1 MFIRTLLS
9 GLLLTQ
15 APSASDAPTR
25 EAPEAAAPSSPEAAA
40 ASPTAPSSTTAPS
53 LPVLTFEQAINLAEK
68 QNPSLEAARAR
79 LRQADELS
87 NKAWSGYLPNIV
99 LNASYTRQQEV
110 LIPLLPD
117 QPPVA
122 IQQANQLGAQGTL
135 RQALIVPQLWPAIQS
150 AYLGERV
157 AALTVEDAR
166 RQLLFAV
173 AQAYLGA
180 ASLRDSLAV
189 QEQLLEVRRGFE
201 RDAQVRFDVG
211 DVERLAVLRATL
223 DRKQAEQELV
233 RSRNSYASARSSL
246 AALLARP
253 VDFDVAPPS
262 EPEVAVPAEAA
273 NPETAEQTALDKRQ
287 DVGAAR
293 LSVDIARLGRRQYIF
308 QYFPN
313 LYATGGFTASNAA
326 GLTGQTTAWTAG
338 LALSWTLFD
347 GGLRE
352 ANIRE
357 GSAKIAEA
365 NANLR
370 GAEQRARDEVRR
382 AALELGTSEVNLKT
396 AEDRVKIAR
405 ETARLTKESFEA
417 GAATY
422 LQVTDINASLAAAE
436 LSAVAEELNLRLSRL
451 ALARA
456 MGLFDPTGNSLA
468 EPSDMPEPV
477 KSSAR

>member
-1 MFIRTLLS
+1 MFIRTVLS

-15 APSASDAPTR
+15 APSASDVPTR
-25 EAPEAAAPSSPEAAA
+25 ETPVPAAPASAEAAT
-40 ASPTAPSSTTAPS
+40 ASPSAPSSTTASS
-53 LPVLTFEQAINLAEK
+53 LPVLSFEEAINQAEK
-68 QNPSLEAARAR
+68 QNPGLEAARAR

-87 NKAWSGYLPNIV
+87 NKAWSGYLPNLV
-99 LNASYTRQQEV
+99 ANGSYTRQEEV
-110 LIPLLPD
+110 AIPLSPD
-117 QPPVA
+117 SPPIV
-122 IQQANQLGAQGTL
+122 IQQANQFGAQVTL
-135 RQALIVPQLWPAIQS
+135 RQALIVPQLWPAIQG
-150 AYLGERV
+150 AYLSERV
-157 AALTVEDAR
+157 AALNVEDAR

-201 RDAQVRFDVG
+201 HDAQVRFQVG
-211 DVERLAVLRATL
+211 DVERVAVLRATL
-223 DRKQAEQELV
+223 DRKQAEQELI

-262 EPEVAVPAEAA
+262 GPEVAVPSEAA
-273 NPETAEQTALDKRQ
+273 DPATAEQTALDRRQ

-293 LSVDIARLGRRQYIF
+293 LSVDAARLGRRQYIF

-313 LYATGGFTASNAA
+313 LYATGGFTASNSA

-357 GSAKIAEA
+357 GSARIAEA

-382 AALELGTSEVNLKT
+382 AALALGTSEANLST
-396 AEDRVKIAR
+396 AQERVKIAR

-422 LQVTDINASLAAAE
+422 LQVTDINASLAGAE

-451 ALARA
+451 GLARA

-477 KSSAR
+477 KAPTR